1 MVEFT
6 VIGPL
11 ITLLGLAM
19 LQYGLLY
26 FTKNQYNHASFM
38 AARAGS
44 TSHANIGTIEDAY
57 ARALVPL
64 FGGGTD
70 PVALQA
76 SYQRALADV
85 KAQSRIELLNPT
97 AESYRDFNSPQLQ
110 ARYNLPDSKH
120 VIPNSGQ
127 AFRPASVISPLSRQN
142 IQDANLLK
150 LRITTG
156 YRPQVP
162 LVGAIS
168 ARYLKWADDGTS
180 TARTAL
186 LVAGRIPVVTH
197 VTVQM
202 QSDAI
207 EGPTVTSPGMG
218 NGGAP
223 TDPGMPPGPTSPP
236 PPCATAFCSQAP
248 SEPSPAP
255 TPTPTDPGGPC
266 PTGSCEVCPAAVPV
280 TTTLPG
286 DINFAFGQSALTAN
300 GMQQLDALI
309 TSARAGNYAAVAI
322 TGYTDQIG
330 SAAENLAL
338 SQARAQTARQY
349 LIAHGLTDRPITA
362 TGAGATNL
370 KVELAQCSDK
380 TGAALQACL
389 ADNRRV
395 EVTLIP

>member
-44 TSHANIGTIEDAY
+44 TGHADIGTIENAY

-64 FGGGTD
+64 YGGGTD
-70 PVALQA
+70 PAKLEA

-97 AESYRDFNSPQLQ
+97 AESYRDFNSSQLQ

-127 AFRPASVISPLSRQN
+127 AYRPASVISPLSGQN

-162 LVGAIS
+162 LVGAIY
-168 ARYLKWADDGTS
+168 ARYLKWADDGS
-180 TARTAL
+180 SAARTAL
-186 LVAGRIPVVTH
+186 LDAGRIPVVTH

-223 TDPGMPPGPTSPP
+223 ADPGMPPGPTSPP
-236 PPCATAFCSQAP
+236 PACATAFCTKPP
-248 SEPSPAP
+248 SDPA
-255 TPTPTDPGGPC
+255 PTPTDPGGLC
-266 PTGSCEVCPAAVPV
+266 PNGYCEVCPKTVPV

-286 DINFAFGQSALTAN
+286 DINFAFGRSTLTAA
-300 GMQQLDALI
+300 GMQQLDTLI
-309 TSARAGNYAAVAI
+309 VSARTGNYSSVAI

-370 KVELAQCSDK
+370 KVELAQCSGK